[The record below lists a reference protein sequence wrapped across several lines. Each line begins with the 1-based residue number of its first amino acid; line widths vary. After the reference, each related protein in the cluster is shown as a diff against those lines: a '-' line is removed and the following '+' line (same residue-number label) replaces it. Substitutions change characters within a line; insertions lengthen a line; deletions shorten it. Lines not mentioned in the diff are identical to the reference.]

1 MHFHDLPLSHIDH
14 RAFSGVQS
22 TGSSESSSTAAMIM
36 SLRPSGKSKTHH
48 PSGPSRATLIGR

>member
-1 MHFHDLPLSHIDH
+1 
-14 RAFSGVQS
+14 
-22 TGSSESSSTAAMIM
+22 MIM